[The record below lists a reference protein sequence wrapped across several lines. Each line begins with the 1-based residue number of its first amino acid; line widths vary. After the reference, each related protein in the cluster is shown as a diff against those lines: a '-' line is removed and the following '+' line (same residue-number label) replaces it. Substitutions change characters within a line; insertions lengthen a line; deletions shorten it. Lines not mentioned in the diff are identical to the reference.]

1 MSNELVKKLSIILAD
16 TYALY
21 LKTQNY
27 HWHVKGL
34 QFKSLHE
41 LFEMQYVELAEA
53 VDQVAERIL
62 IKGHKAPATFK
73 EFDALKTIKDG
84 NSGENSNQMV
94 TELANDHDT
103 LVKDLEAAMVMAQ
116 NSNDEGTVNLLANRI
131 ESHEKSRWMLRS
143 SQDNAHL

>member
-1 MSNELVKKLSIILAD
+1 MSKIVKKLEIILAD

-27 HWHVKGL
+27 HWHVKGP

-73 EFDALKTIKDG
+73 EFESIKSIKDG
-84 NSGENSNQMV
+84 NSESSGNQMV
-94 TELANDHDT
+94 TELAKDHDT
-103 LVKDLEAAMVMAQ
+103 L
-116 NSNDEGTVNLLANRI
+116 
-131 ESHEKSRWMLRS
+131 
-143 SQDNAHL
+143 